1 LCPAIFVWDCEQF
14 VLAQNEH
21 QRSSNAQQLEPAEII
36 FIDVGV
42 DTGTDTYPPLSS
54 PINGFNAS

>member
-1 LCPAIFVWDCEQF
+1 

-21 QRSSNAQQLEPAEII
+21 QRSNAQQLEPAEII

-42 DTGTDTYPPLSS
+42 DTGTDTYPPL
-54 PINGFNAS
+54 ITN